1 VGVEARR
8 TRGSSILTC
17 AEGKESPREEPDC
30 YGKLARVSWEKLWR
44 KAELEKVRAWISAF
58 QVRHR
63 RRKTT
68 ESRKRQNGRV
78 VSLTRYGDT
87 VR

>member
-44 KAELEKVRAWISAF
+44 KAELEKVRAWISADSKF
-58 QVRHR
+58 GTADGKPQ
-63 RRKTT
+63 
-68 ESRKRQNGRV
+68 SRGNGR
-78 VSLTRYGDT
+78 TAEWFR
-87 VR
+87 